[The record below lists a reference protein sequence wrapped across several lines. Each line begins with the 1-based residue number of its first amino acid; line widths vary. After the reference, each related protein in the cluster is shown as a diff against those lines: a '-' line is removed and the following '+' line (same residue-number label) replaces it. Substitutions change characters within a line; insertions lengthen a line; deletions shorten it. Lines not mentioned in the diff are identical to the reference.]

1 MSNNNSEEQTFRLGE
16 LVSLLNFNGAIINN
30 NNYILLID
38 FIFTVKY
45 AHKNGQTDCR
55 MHNIQKNVYL
65 YFTSMYVCGMIKAQ
79 NKKINKSKQ

>member
-38 FIFTVKY
+38 FIFTV
-45 AHKNGQTDCR
+45 
-55 MHNIQKNVYL
+55 MHIKMDKLIAECITYKKMCTYILHLCMCMWNDKSTKQKN
-65 YFTSMYVCGMIKAQ
+65 
-79 NKKINKSKQ
+79 